1 MDDDALSRLG
11 RALRSRDQAAFAA
24 CLTSDADLLI
34 PHSGGE
40 LAFMGRDAITGAC
53 GALLSASPDLTY
65 SVERRYVTPR
75 EVIEEASV
83 EGTHVGV
90 FAGVPGSGERI
101 RLGMRVSA
109 RLDGDGL
116 IRHVTA
122 WPDLPA
128 LWAQLG
134 VRDSA
139 AAAANAV
146 VASVRDQSA
155 GGVQVI
161 RGVAP
166 KGAAVPARPPAAT
179 PRPGGQRR
187 GPSWWNRH
195 RRGVLGLAG
204 LAAAAAITAWVV
216 FAVVLSAPTQTV
228 SAVHP
233 TLTTS
238 PSPSRPPVP
247 STSAHL
253 PEIVAP
259 IPSASPTEQPGE
271 QISVSTDVLFSP
283 ASAKLTVAAHAR
295 LAVVASQVRRQHVQG
310 LIQVNGYTD
319 SQGSASMNQA
329 LSEQRAT
336 AVAEELRALLNG
348 VPVALMPQGFGETH
362 PVATNA
368 TPQGRAKNRRVT
380 VVLPKP

>member
-11 RALRSRDQAAFAA
+11 RALRARDQAAFAA
-24 CLTSDADLLI
+24 CLTPDADLLI

-40 LAFMGRDAITGAC
+40 LAFMGREAITGAC
-53 GALLSASPDLTY
+53 GALLSASPDLAYT
-65 SVERRYVTPR
+65 VERRYLTPR

-83 EGTHVGV
+83 EGTHVGE
-90 FAGVPGSGERI
+90 FAGVPGTGERI

-166 KGAAVPARPPAAT
+166 TGAAVPTRPPAGPA
-179 PRPGGQRR
+179 RPGQRR
-187 GPSWWNRH
+187 GPSWWSRH
-195 RRGVLGLAG
+195 RRGALGLAG

-228 SAVHP
+228 SAVRP
-233 TLTTS
+233 TTTVT
-238 PSPSRPPVP
+238 PSP
-247 STSAHL
+247 TK
-253 PEIVAP
+253 
-259 IPSASPTEQPGE
+259 
-271 QISVSTDVLFSP
+271 P
-283 ASAKLTVAAHAR
+283 A
-295 LAVVASQVRRQHVQG
+295 QH
-310 LIQVNGYTD
+310 T
-319 SQGSASMNQA
+319 
-329 LSEQRAT
+329 
-336 AVAEELRALLNG
+336 
-348 VPVALMPQGFGETH
+348 
-362 PVATNA
+362 
-368 TPQGRAKNRRVT
+368 
-380 VVLPKP
+380 

>member
-11 RALRSRDQAAFAA
+11 RALRARDQAAFAA
-24 CLTSDADLLI
+24 CLTPDADLLI

-40 LAFMGRDAITGAC
+40 LAFMGREAITGAC
-53 GALLSASPDLTY
+53 GALLSASPDLAYT
-65 SVERRYVTPR
+65 VERRYLTPR

-83 EGTHVGV
+83 EGTHVGE
-90 FAGVPGSGERI
+90 FAGVPGTGERI

-166 KGAAVPARPPAAT
+166 TGAAVPTRPPAGPAG
-179 PRPGGQRR
+179 PGQRRR
-187 GPSWWNRH
+187 GPSWWSRH

-204 LAAAAAITAWVV
+204 LAAAAAITAWLV

-228 SAVHP
+228 SAAHP
-233 TLTTS
+233 TTTVT
-238 PSPSRPPVP
+238 PSP
-247 STSAHL
+247 T
-253 PEIVAP
+253 
-259 IPSASPTEQPGE
+259 
-271 QISVSTDVLFSP
+271 
-283 ASAKLTVAAHAR
+283 
-295 LAVVASQVRRQHVQG
+295 
-310 LIQVNGYTD
+310 
-319 SQGSASMNQA
+319 
-329 LSEQRAT
+329 
-336 AVAEELRALLNG
+336 
-348 VPVALMPQGFGETH
+348 
-362 PVATNA
+362 
-368 TPQGRAKNRRVT
+368 
-380 VVLPKP
+380 KP